1 MLYKLNF
8 RVKITISLPK
18 NFRILRLKGK
28 NDQENKQTEKKTIN
42 KQHQNKPNSFFRKV
56 FY

>member
-28 NDQENKQTEKKTIN
+28 NDQENKQTEKKTTN